1 MYKKILALS
10 AVILVIYI
18 GITSIENKKSQK
30 LWREDF
36 DFIISE
42 IERLHPNPYRVMSK
56 ATFEDS
62 FDDLLSR
69 VGKLE
74 DEMIISEVGALIA
87 SLRDGHTSL
96 LWDEYQTN
104 QFYPVRF
111 KMIDNKLYV
120 TKILEPDPDLLP
132 GGYEDLLY
140 KEVVTINGYS
150 PRRVM
155 NDLAS
160 YCSYENKYYRNFL
173 VESKLSYYDYYNYA
187 DLLTLSNKLSLFV
200 KNDLG
205 NMYWTFELPVVKQD
219 EIKLLANDFVWSD
232 DLYGVYNYNFKYDAS
247 HKLIIFNY
255 NACFE
260 DESLSFEDF
269 NRQLWDFIEAND
281 VDKIIIDLSLNL
293 GGNASYFNIF
303 MDSFSQSDLNE
314 EGRAYAIIGNQ
325 TYSAATEAASKLK
338 RLTSTTLIGE
348 PTGGSPQM
356 FGNVVYIQSPNKN
369 IKLRVAVDYF
379 DNYPN
384 YEYDAIMPDV
394 VIEKTIE
401 DYREHKDP
409 VRDYIINQ
417 VQN

>member
-56 ATFEDS
+56 ASFEEG
-62 FDDLLSR
+62 FDDLLSK
-69 VGKLE
+69 VNKLE
-74 DEMIISEVGALIA
+74 YEKIIAEVATLIA

-96 LWDEYQTN
+96 LWDEYQTD

-111 KMIDNKLYV
+111 KMIENKLYV
-120 TKILEPDPDLLP
+120 TKTLEA
-132 GGYEDLLY
+132 YSDLLY

-160 YCSYENKYYRNFL
+160 YGSYENKYYRNFL

-219 EIKLLANDFVWSD
+219 EIKILANDFIWSD

-247 HKLIIFNY
+247 HKIITFNY

-269 NRQLWDFIEAND
+269 NHQLWDFIEAND

-293 GGNASYFNIF
+293 GGNASYFDIF
-303 MDSFSQSDLNE
+303 MDNFSQSDLNE
-314 EGRAYAIIGNQ
+314 RGRAYAIIGNQ
-325 TYSAATEAASKLK
+325 TYSAGTEAACQLK
-338 RLTSTTLIGE
+338 RLTSTILIGE

-356 FGNVVYIQSPNKN
+356 FGNPTYIQSPNKH
-369 IKLRVAVDYF
+369 IRLAIATAYF

-384 YEYDAIMPDV
+384 YEDDAIIPDLL
-394 VIEKTIE
+394 IEKTIE
-401 DYREHKDP
+401 DYRNDKDP
-409 VRDYIINQ
+409 IRDYIINYDEE
-417 VQN
+417 